1 MLKPQFG
8 DLKYVQG
15 GFVTALGKF
24 QAEWKILDD
33 EEEEGARGGGYELSW
48 NVPEGTRG
56 TVVLPALSVGNGSAV
71 VVIVQGGLERS
82 RVLGEEEL
90 VLEVDGGMGNVLVQ
104 VEGGEA
110 DTTT

>member
-8 DLKYVQG
+8 DLKHVQG
-15 GFVTALGKF
+15 GFVTGLGKF

-33 EEEEGARGGGYELSW
+33 EEGARGGGYELSW

-56 TVVLPALSVGNGSAV
+56 TVVLPGVSVGNGSAV

-82 RVLGEEEL
+82 RVVGEEEL